1 MLGGMDPMRKNS
13 NNVGG
18 KNRTIGMLAIAAF
31 LVLFASTLGVGW
43 ISLSAVAGT
52 SDIDWMGDTGPEP
65 TGGWGS
71 GWINDTIFDQV
82 GVNCRNPAIATGA
95 GNSLHATIQCNVVS
109 GGWNIYYTLSTD
121 GGATWGGWD
130 LTAGSLDAE
139 TNPDISVHPRQDR
152 IFIAYERLAGAGNN
166 DIYVAYSDD
175 GATWTNVLVFG
186 SGQNQVNP
194 SVLTEHDNTGA
205 LYDVWVAFERQ
216 IDADNINTMVYR
228 STDQGGSWS
237 QVLNQGVLDALT
249 YSDPDLAYMEC
260 TDFVDRLYVVFKQ
273 GVDGFDMTDIT
284 YMVSENDGANW
295 LGPVTIRTGADT
307 VSYPTIAASRDGD
320 IVMAAWQV
328 NAADAYIQYA
338 YDHDPATPLTGWG
351 GGTTRWDTDT
361 NGFDDLAPEL
371 KTDGEGIFSN
381 TIGGNIYLVWTQ
393 AFPENDVV
401 MSQATVSG
409 FGFGG
414 APIEI
419 SDTSASASY
428 PVKGLT
434 TRQGPDDSLWYP
446 AVTFSSI
453 ATPYE
458 GRYTT
463 PGMRS
468 IVDTN
473 PSGLDTNVDAALLTA
488 PVFYV
493 WPAGYNHDLWAYS
506 PQAAGPGNQYS
517 WVDWSDAGTQGHAI
531 TAGTVDINY
540 TANYVLQ
547 YEYVFTTTP
556 INLDVEIDGVP
567 TLTPA
572 NVWFDAGTVHDVFA
586 PSPQFTLPGIRYVY
600 NSWSDLGAQFHQVT
614 ATAPASLTAAFDR
627 QYFVEVIA
635 FDNTNGVD
643 LNGVEVTVNA
653 APVGFTPWTGAF
665 AGGDWFQEG
674 VNIDIGTENPYF
686 DGINNFLFVD
696 WSTGSANNPLPHT
709 PTNPITLT
717 AYYVEAPATYF
728 SVSVDPPSVSVSS
741 GNIATYTVTVQSH
754 NGYTGNVGLT
764 ANGNPGVE
772 NFAPPTVSPPA
783 DGSITSTLTIDTAAV
798 ADGTYPFTIVGNDG
812 LFTNNTAAELVVATP
827 YFKID
832 VIPTTRLIAP
842 GEITTYTV
850 NVSSFVGYTGQVD
863 LNVTGVPA
871 PASGSF
877 TPDIVTVPADGYIL
891 STLEITGTAGV
902 LDAVYPLTITGDDYT
917 LPQET
922 QIVTLDVQ
930 TVPLFSIG
938 ASPILNQVSPGG
950 SADYVI
956 TFTSFNGYWGNVSVS
971 VEHSILSTQA
981 TFSFVSPVDVPP
993 PSNST
998 TITITTTASIP
1009 DGDYTITVYGE
1020 DPLLPANRRNKSIQI
1035 TLNVSS
1041 MVPGTISGKVTDQNG
1056 DTVDDADVELQDDQ
1070 GNTVETTQTDNEGK
1084 YAFTGVDP
1092 GDYTVI
1098 ATKTGYKSDQGDV
1111 TLGSGGSET
1120 RDLQIEQGTIRGKV
1134 VDEDGKG
1141 VEDADVELRD
1151 DNGDLVRETT
1161 TDAGGN
1167 FRFDDLPL
1175 GTYTVIIKASG
1186 YDTRTEDGVVVDE
1199 DDNVNNLGTLDVTPK
1214 AAAGNFLADYWWL
1227 LLLIIIIVVV
1237 LILVLMLAKRKK
1249 PAPEEA
1255 PPEYATAQVPAE
1267 QAPPYQEAPAEQ
1279 PPSEAPPEQYPQEPQ
1294 PEQYP
1299 EEPQPET
1306 PPEETPPE
1314 TPPEGYPPEE

>member
-1 MLGGMDPMRKNS
+1 MVGGMNPMRKNS
-13 NNVGG
+13 NNVSG

-52 SDIDWMGDTGPEP
+52 SEIDWMGDIGPEP

-71 GWINDTIFDQV
+71 GWINDTVFDQV
-82 GVNCRNPAIATGA
+82 AVDCRNPAIATGA
-95 GNSLHATIQCNVVS
+95 GNSLHATIQCNVFI
-109 GGWNIYYTLSTD
+109 GGWNIYYALSTD

-130 LTAGSLDAE
+130 LVANSAVAE
-139 TNPDISVHPRQDR
+139 TNPDISVHPSQDR
-152 IFIAYERLAGAGNN
+152 IFIAYELLAGAGDN

-175 GATWTNVLVFG
+175 GATWTNVLVI
-186 SGQNQVNP
+186 SSPQNQVNP

-205 LYDVWVAFERQ
+205 AYDVWVAFEHQ
-216 IDADNINTMVYR
+216 VDANNINAMVWR
-228 STDQGGSWS
+228 SIDQGATWS
-237 QVLNQGVLDALT
+237 IALNHGGADQNT
-249 YSDPDLAYMEC
+249 YVDPDLAYMQC
-260 TDFVDRLYVVFKQ
+260 TDGIDRLYVVFQ
-273 GVDGFDMTDIT
+273 EGVDAGDMTDIT
-284 YMVSENDGANW
+284 YVVSENDGTTW
-295 LGPVTIRTGADT
+295 LAPVTFRTGANT

-320 IVMAAWQV
+320 LVMAAWQV
-328 NAADAYIQYA
+328 NAADAYIEYS
-338 YDHDPATPLTGWG
+338 YDHTPDTPLTGWG
-351 GGTTRWDTDT
+351 GGTIRWDTDT

-393 AFPENDVV
+393 GSGENDVV
-401 MSQATVSG
+401 MSQAAVSG
-409 FGFGG
+409 FGFAG

-419 SDTSASASY
+419 SDTRASGSII
-428 PVKGLT
+428 VKGLT
-434 TRQGPDDSLWYP
+434 TRMGPNDGLWYP
-446 AVTFSSI
+446 AVTFIFWS
-453 ATPYE
+453 TLYE
-458 GRYTT
+458 GMYTT

-473 PSGLDTNVDAALLTA
+473 PSGLGTNVDGTPLTA
-488 PVFYV
+488 PQYYI
-493 WPAGYNHDLWAYS
+493 WPAGYNHDLWAPS

-517 WVDWSDAGTQGHAI
+517 WVDWSDAGAQGHAI

-540 TANYVLQ
+540 TANYDRQVWIDIFGWDTTNL
-547 YEYVFTTTP
+547 VNLNGIVVTGGPSPGTTP
-556 INLDVEIDGVP
+556 
-567 TLTPA
+567 
-572 NVWFDAGTVHDVFA
+572 
-586 PSPQFTLPGIRYVY
+586 Y
-600 NSWSDLGAQFHQVT
+600 
-614 ATAPASLTAAFDR
+614 
-627 QYFVEVIA
+627 
-635 FDNTNGVD
+635 
-643 LNGVEVTVNA
+643 
-653 APVGFTPWTGAF
+653 
-665 AGGDWFQEG
+665 GDWFNDGQLYNMG
-674 VNIDIGTENPYF
+674 VEDPYN
-686 DGINNFLFVD
+686 DGFNDFIFVD
-696 WSTGSANNPLPHT
+696 WNTGSNQNPLPYT
-709 PTNPITLT
+709 PIAPDQLT
-717 AYYVEAPATYF
+717 ANYVQVPSTYF
-728 SVSVDPPSVSVSS
+728 SLTVNPPSVSVSS
-741 GNIATYTVTVQSH
+741 GDIATYTVTVQSH
-754 NGYTGNVGLT
+754 NGYTGNVDLT
-764 ANGNPGVE
+764 TVANPGVE

-798 ADGTYPFTIVGNDG
+798 ADGTYPFTIEGFDG
-812 LFTNNTAAELVVATP
+812 LFTNNTAAELVIATP

-842 GEITTYTV
+842 GETTTYTV
-850 NVSSFVGYTGQVD
+850 NVSSFVGYNGQVD

-902 LDAVYPLTITGDDYT
+902 SDAVYQLTITGDDYT
-917 LPQET
+917 LPQEV
-922 QIVTLDVQ
+922 QIVDLDVQ

-971 VEHSILSTQA
+971 VEHSILSTHA
-981 TFSFVSPVDVPP
+981 TFSFASPVDVPP

-1041 MVPGTISGKVTDQNG
+1041 MVPGTISGTVTDQNG
-1056 DTVDDADVELQDDQ
+1056 DTVEDADVELQDDQ
-1070 GNTVETTQTDNEGK
+1070 GNPVETTQTDNFGV
-1084 YAFTGVDP
+1084 YSFTDVDP

-1141 VEDADVELRD
+1141 IEDADVELRD
-1151 DNGDLVRETT
+1151 DNGDLVRETK

-1186 YDTRTEDGVVVDE
+1186 YDTRTEDGIVVDE
-1199 DDNVNNLGTLDVTPK
+1199 DDNVNNLGSLDVTPE

-1227 LLLIIIIVVV
+1227 LLIIIIIVVV

-1255 PPEYATAQVPAE
+1255 PPEYATAQVPE
-1267 QAPPYQEAPAEQ
+1267 GQAPPYQEAPAEQ
-1279 PPSEAPPEQYPQEPQ
+1279 PPYQEAPPEQYPPQEPQ